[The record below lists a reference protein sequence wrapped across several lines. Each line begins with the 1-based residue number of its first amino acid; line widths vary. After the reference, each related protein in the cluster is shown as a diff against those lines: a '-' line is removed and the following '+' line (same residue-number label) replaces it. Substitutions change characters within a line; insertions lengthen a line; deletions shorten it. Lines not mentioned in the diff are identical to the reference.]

1 MKKIYGTIL
10 AILMLVTLTVVP
22 VYATNKVNNVTS
34 NELKE
39 QRTNKYL
46 SSLEIDGYELSPE
59 FNKNTMEYYVII
71 PQDINSLDIV
81 AEPEVEGA
89 VVRISGNKNLKK
101 KENTITVRV
110 AAIDGTSRAYTI
122 VASKEPK
129 VTLKLESLEIEGIT
143 LNEEFSPEKYAYS
156 SSIEDTELTKLNV
169 KTVVNDPNAKVE
181 IIGADNLKDGDNL
194 INIILT
200 NDYETTIYQVDLA
213 VDKLGEKEKE
223 VDNVIT
229 RVRKI
234 FEYVKIGGIILI
246 VCIILIIII
255 TIIVKK
261 TKKKKED

>member
-101 KENTITVRV
+101 M
-110 AAIDGTSRAYTI
+110 
-122 VASKEPK
+122 
-129 VTLKLESLEIEGIT
+129 LH
-143 LNEEFSPEKYAYS
+143 
-156 SSIEDTELTKLNV
+156 
-169 KTVVNDPNAKVE
+169 
-181 IIGADNLKDGDNL
+181 
-194 INIILT
+194 
-200 NDYETTIYQVDLA
+200 
-213 VDKLGEKEKE
+213 
-223 VDNVIT
+223 
-229 RVRKI
+229 
-234 FEYVKIGGIILI
+234 
-246 VCIILIIII
+246 
-255 TIIVKK
+255 
-261 TKKKKED
+261 